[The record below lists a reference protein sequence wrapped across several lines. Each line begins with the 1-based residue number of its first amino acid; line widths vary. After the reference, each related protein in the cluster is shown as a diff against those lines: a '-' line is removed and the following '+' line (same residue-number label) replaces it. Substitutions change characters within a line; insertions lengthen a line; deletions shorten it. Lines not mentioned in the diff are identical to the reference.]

1 MTIFTHTWWPKRML
15 TLSGTWKQEE
25 ALQQVQ
31 AAEQASLP
39 PGPYDLPY
47 VMILEV
53 TSSRKRHQDFT
64 ANPNGKISNQMLP
77 FLDQAHGTDNG
88 ELHIFQ

>member
-1 MTIFTHTWWPKRML
+1 ML